1 MGSAFFDASASAFI
15 MPELMDRVTRINGND
30 NSSTTSSS
38 SSSSSSSSHVRP
50 TKSTVGMTPVA
61 DMRKSH
67 PITFR

>member
-1 MGSAFFDASASAFI
+1 MVEFAVTEEYEEDGMGKREVESLFSGQS
-15 MPELMDRVTRINGND
+15 LS
-30 NSSTTSSS
+30 NSG
-38 SSSSSSSSHVRP
+38 P

>member
-15 MPELMDRVTRINGND
+15 MPELMERVTRINGND
-30 NSSTTSSS
+30 NSSTSS
-38 SSSSSSSSHVRP
+38 SSSSSSSSHVGP